1 MNPEAP
7 RQPAVFDDPQHLPQD
22 SQLMF
27 VHIFGFV
34 YLHVWTLRIQQSFWG
49 SWSNI
54 KVFGYMFESRE
65 IPKAPAA
72 LWKAS

>member
-1 MNPEAP
+1 
-7 RQPAVFDDPQHLPQD
+7 
-22 SQLMF
+22 MF